1 MSNAFKVMIVAP
13 FWGNSQHV
21 GSYRID
27 RFIRWLSSQ
36 GVNITLVRAGTS
48 DRVEQMP
55 WGVEVTVQVP
65 LGLYGDTTTGGD
77 YTVTPCR
84 TNRLRR
90 LAAYLLF
97 NPDPTVIWAKRAAR
111 HPLVL
116 KHGQGVTCVLSSN
129 PPESS
134 HVAASLLA
142 KQLQADLIVD
152 MRDGWLDEPLKPLL
166 QRFGWQR
173 WREGRLE
180 TPILHQAKHIF
191 VTSVVWKDL
200 LENRLHFTRGK
211 TTVLT
216 NGYPPDSLQP
226 KNIRKKHTDSH
237 KIVLL
242 YAGQFRGSRNNRKVQ
257 HLLKPLLEGIHLS
270 QTKGEVVLLGNLEVD
285 DLAEVNYWK
294 PQFEGMGWSIV
305 VQSSVPRSELLER
318 LHQADGLLLLSVA
331 PATVPSKLFEYLTAR
346 RPILSFT
353 PEGSAV
359 WRVCKGLPQVFLLD
373 SSRSANIASVVNDFL
388 SACLTEPCHY
398 QIPPDFTEE
407 TLSKIF
413 LQALGLVSL

>member
-1 MSNAFKVMIVAP
+1 MSNTFKVMIVAP

-21 GSYRID
+21 GIYRID

-48 DRVEQMP
+48 DCVEQMP
-55 WGVEVTVQVP
+55 WGVEVTVQDP

-77 YTVTPCR
+77 YTVTPR
-84 TNRLRR
+84 RPNRLRR

-97 NPDPTVIWAKRAAR
+97 NPDPTVIWAKRATR

-116 KHGQGVTCVLSSN
+116 KHGQGVTCVISSN
-129 PPESS
+129 PPESA

-152 MRDGWLDEPLKPLL
+152 MRDGWLDDPLKPLL

-173 WREGRLE
+173 WREGQLE
-180 TPILHQAKHIF
+180 TPILHQAKRIF

-226 KNIRKKHTDSH
+226 KNIGKKNTDSH

-242 YAGQFRGSRNNRKVQ
+242 YAGQFRGSRNSRKVQ

-270 QTKGEVVLLGNLEVD
+270 QIKGEVVLLGNLEVD

-294 PQFEGMGWSIV
+294 PQFEERGWSIV
-305 VQSSVPRSELLER
+305 VQPSIPRAELLER
-318 LHQADGLLLLSVA
+318 LHQADGLLLLSVT

-346 RPILSFT
+346 RPILSLT
-353 PEGSAV
+353 PEDSAV
-359 WRVCKGLPQVFLLD
+359 WRLCKGLPQVFLSD
-373 SSRSANIASVVNDFL
+373 FSQPCQVTVVKDFL
-388 SACLTEPCHY
+388 AACLAKEDQY
-398 QIPPDFTEE
+398 EIPSEFSEE
-407 TLSKIF
+407 QLSKAF
-413 LQALGLVSL
+413 LQRLGLVVT